1 MQPLS
6 HRVRTA
12 LTLARWPSLAINYT
26 CIHVPYI
33 PATDKAV
40 FICSK
45 WLNSRMVK
53 RLSRFTIN
61 LHLEKKK
68 YCRCFDIILLYSQLK
83 HWQSSFWTQ
92 VCTRWPSFMQK
103 PYWNVDYIAGLL
115 IPAHLWCHIQ
125 LYSSR
130 TKTGE
135 IKLTVA
141 AASDLTTIL
150 TNYILWTAV
159 LILIVEGASLY
170 WGG

>member
-6 HRVRTA
+6 HRIRTA
-12 LTLARWPSLAINYT
+12 LTLARWPALAINYT
-26 CIHVPYI
+26 CIHVLYI

-53 RLSRFTIN
+53 RLSRFAIN
-61 LHLEKKK
+61 LRLEKKK
-68 YCRCFDIILLYSQLK
+68 YFDIILLYSQLK
-83 HWQSSFWTQ
+83 DWQSSFWTQ
-92 VCTRWPSFMQK
+92 VCNRCMTFI
-103 PYWNVDYIAGLL
+103 YAEAHWNVDYIAGLL

-125 LYSSR
+125 LYSSH

-141 AASDLTTIL
+141 AVSDLTTIL

-159 LILIVEGASLY
+159 LILIVEGAPLY